1 VLCADAQQVQ
11 EHPRPEQQLR
21 PIRAQTILEASSA
34 HVPEN
39 AVIDQAQFAY
49 LRQPTAS
56 HGTRELPEFTPAASQ
71 CDSSVNMATARKSQ
85 ARCSKRTARGG
96 CRSYG
101 SQSRHV
107 AALASVQVR
116 FGVAA

>member
-1 VLCADAQQVQ
+1 MLCADAQQVQ

-39 AVIDQAQFAY
+39 VVIDQAQFAY

-56 HGTRELPEFTPAASQ
+56 HGTRELPELTPAA
-71 CDSSVNMATARKSQ
+71 NE
-85 ARCSKRTARGG
+85 
-96 CRSYG
+96 RSYSVKWPQHG
-101 SQSRHV
+101 NHSSEFAASAQHAAA
-107 AALASVQVR
+107 AALMGHRIGTWPRWRACR
-116 FGVAA
+116 